1 MSHPLAPAHLPRI
14 LGDLRASGWTSE
26 PIRQEIRRNLEA
38 RLVAGQPLV
47 LGVDGYEDTVLPQ
60 LETALIAGH
69 DIILLGER
77 GQAKTRLIRS
87 LTELLDEWIPVLAGS
102 EVRDDPY
109 APISAFGRAQV
120 AEFGDEAPIDWIHR
134 SRRFAE
140 KLASPDTS
148 MADLIGEVD
157 PIRVAA
163 GLYLDDERALT
174 YGLVPKSNRGIFAI
188 NELPD
193 LAERIQVGL
202 LNVLEERDVQIR
214 GQLVRLDLDVLV
226 VATANPEDY
235 TNRGR
240 LITPL
245 KDRFGSQIRTH
256 YPPTV
261 EIEVG
266 IMRQEAR
273 LPEVPGTME
282 IPWFIEDIVARVSH
296 LARSSNVINQR
307 SGVSVRL
314 SIANYETVVANAV
327 RRSLRSG
334 EMHVVPRVSDLAAV
348 VQSTQGKVELDV
360 VDDTPIESLIA
371 SLVGLAV
378 RQSFAENVVLAEV
391 AEILAAFES
400 GAAVNVGEDRR
411 NEDYAAIAELIPDLA
426 GPINRLVGDDAS
438 AGMRASAIEF
448 ILEGLYVTKRLGK
461 DSSGARALYRA
472 RHR

>member
-1 MSHPLAPAHLPRI
+1 MSHPLAPAHLPRT
-14 LGDLRASGWTSE
+14 LGDLRSSGWTSE

-109 APISAFGRAQV
+109 APISAFGRGQIAQ
-120 AEFGDEAPIDWIHR
+120 FGDESPIDWIHR

-273 LPEVPGTME
+273 LPEVPGSLE
-282 IPWFIEDIVARVSH
+282 IVARVSH

-334 EMHVVPRVSDLAAV
+334 ELHVVPRVSDLTAV

-360 VDDTPIESLIA
+360 VDDTPIENLIA

-400 GAAVNVGEDRR
+400 GAAVNVGEDVR
-411 NEDYAAIAELIPDLA
+411 NEDYSSIAALIPDLN
-426 GPINRLVGDDAS
+426 GPITRLVGEDAS

>member
-1 MSHPLAPAHLPRI
+1 M
-14 LGDLRASGWTSE
+14 
-26 PIRQEIRRNLEA
+26 
-38 RLVAGQPLV
+38 
-47 LGVDGYEDTVLPQ
+47 
-60 LETALIAGH
+60 
-69 DIILLGER
+69 
-77 GQAKTRLIRS
+77 
-87 LTELLDEWIPVLAGS
+87 
-102 EVRDDPY
+102 
-109 APISAFGRAQV
+109 
-120 AEFGDEAPIDWIHR
+120 
-134 SRRFAE
+134 
-140 KLASPDTS
+140 
-148 MADLIGEVD
+148 
-157 PIRVAA
+157 
-163 GLYLDDERALT
+163 
-174 YGLVPKSNRGIFAI
+174 PKSNRGIFAI

-273 LPEVPGTME
+273 LPEVPGSLE

-334 EMHVVPRVSDLAAV
+334 ELHVVPRVSDLTAV

-360 VDDTPIESLIA
+360 VDDTPIENLIA

-400 GAAVNVGEDRR
+400 GAAVNVGEDVR
-411 NEDYAAIAELIPDLA
+411 NEDYSSIAALIPDLN
-426 GPINRLVGDDAS
+426 GPITRLVGEDAS